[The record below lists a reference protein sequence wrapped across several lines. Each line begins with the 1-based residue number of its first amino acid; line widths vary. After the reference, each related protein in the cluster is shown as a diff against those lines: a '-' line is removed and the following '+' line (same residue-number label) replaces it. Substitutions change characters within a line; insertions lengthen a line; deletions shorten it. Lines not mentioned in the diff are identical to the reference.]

1 MGGDVTVNENYSRR
15 YGYGLTSV
23 DLSEMRARFRAV
35 VRSEDLDTLHQASV
49 LSSCDVPRLIA
60 EVQRVAMRYADLV
73 AACRA
78 GIFFAIENGDAD
90 WMGSWQFVL
99 DELPPPPV
107 SHPMSCRPPDGDGD
121 GDA

>member
-1 MGGDVTVNENYSRR
+1 MNENYSRR

-35 VRSEDLDTLHQASV
+35 VQAPELPELHQAAV

-60 EVQRVAMRYADLV
+60 EVERVAMRYADLV

-90 WMGSWQFVL
+90 WLGSWQFVL
-99 DELPPPPV
+99 DELPPAPV
-107 SHPMSCRPPDGDGD
+107 SHPMSCRPPSSEGGDD
-121 GDA
+121 

>member
-1 MGGDVTVNENYSRR
+1 MNENYGRR

-35 VRSEDLDTLHQASV
+35 VQAPDVDVLYQAAV

-60 EVQRVAMRYADLV
+60 EVERVAMRYADLV

-78 GIFFAIENGDAD
+78 GVFFAIENGDAD

-99 DELPPPPV
+99 DELPPVPV
-107 SHPMSCRPPDGDGD
+107 THPLWSCRPPEDSGDSGGD
-121 GDA
+121 D